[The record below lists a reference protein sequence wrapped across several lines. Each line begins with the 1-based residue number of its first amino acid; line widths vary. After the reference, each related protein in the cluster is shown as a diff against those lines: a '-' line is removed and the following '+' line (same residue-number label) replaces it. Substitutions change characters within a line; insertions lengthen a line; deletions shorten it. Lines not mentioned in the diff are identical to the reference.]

1 MFEDMHDG
9 VVILMASH
17 TEETDPGHL
26 IHTCKKAFWDQ
37 TESGHA
43 TGYVDLGW
51 LRPAKFQLN
60 PKS

>member
-1 MFEDMHDG
+1 
-9 VVILMASH
+9 MASH